1 MSEVMKK
8 IFVMFGILSSILLIA
23 SCSLKSP
30 MIIAN
35 PEQQIGTKN
44 FRQWCQEIN
53 SVSASSRYTI
63 NILLKKANTE
73 NCQEASFKLNKL
85 TSIELYGS
93 KIIDLKPL
101 SSLISLTRIS
111 LDSNQINDV
120 KPLTSLVNLQYLS
133 LYSNQINDIKP
144 LTNLINLHYLFLGK
158 NEITNVKPLSKLV
171 KLIYLSISYN
181 QIDDVKSLTS
191 LINLT
196 GLDLTGNK
204 TTKKDCPV
212 QPEICRF
219 DD

>member
-1 MSEVMKK
+1 MKK
-8 IFVMFGILSSILLIA
+8 IFAMFGILSSTLPIA

-30 MIIAN
+30 IITAN
-35 PEQQIGTKN
+35 PEQQIETKN

-53 SVSASSRYTI
+53 SVSTSSRYTI
-63 NILLKKANTE
+63 NVLLKKANTDD
-73 NCQEASFKLNKL
+73 CQEANYKLNNL

-101 SSLISLTRIS
+101 SSLIKLTRIS

-120 KPLTSLVNLQYLS
+120 KPLSSMVNLQYLS
-133 LYSNQINDIKP
+133 LYSNQINDVKP

-158 NEITNVKPLSKLV
+158 NEISNVKPLSNLV
-171 KLIYLSISYN
+171 KLTYLSISYN

-212 QPEICRF
+212 KPNICRF